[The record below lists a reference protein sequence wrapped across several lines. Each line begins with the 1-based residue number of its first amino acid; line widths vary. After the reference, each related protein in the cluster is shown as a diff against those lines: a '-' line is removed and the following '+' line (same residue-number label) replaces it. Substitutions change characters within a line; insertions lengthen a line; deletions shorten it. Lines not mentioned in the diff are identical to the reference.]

1 MRRCTKKRIIDVE
14 KVLLVDGQPRLSFWR
29 ENPPKLCRVRRAF
42 LCFDSDEDKQ
52 RHEKQRKQI
61 VDRH

>member
-14 KVLLVDGQPRLSFWR
+14 KVLPVDGQPRLSFWR
-29 ENPPKLCRVRRAF
+29 ENPPK